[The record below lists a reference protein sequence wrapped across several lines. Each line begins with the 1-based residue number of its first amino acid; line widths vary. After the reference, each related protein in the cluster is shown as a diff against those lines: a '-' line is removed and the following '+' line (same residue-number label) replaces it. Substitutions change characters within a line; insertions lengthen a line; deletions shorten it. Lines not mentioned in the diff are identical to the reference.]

1 MSDPRPLRAALFVDF
16 DNIFS
21 QLQEVD
27 SDDTAHRFAT
37 HPTDWL
43 EWMERGMPTEE
54 DSPQPRRRLIVR
66 KCYMNPRVFWRYR
79 NYFTRAAFSVV
90 DCPPLTQQGK
100 TSTDIHMVMD
110 ILDTLGQ
117 AAHIDEFI
125 ILSGDSDFTPVLLRL
140 RAHDRQTTVVSIGP
154 AAEAYKAAAD
164 QVIDGGTF
172 IEYSLGFPSPADQ
185 DRPAPAAA
193 PPPPPPEF
201 RPDTAAAAQ
210 VRARVLQLV
219 RDSQGPVSL
228 GALAQLVRKEFP
240 GVGPENGWA
249 GYETF
254 GALIRGFDLE
264 REGIQ
269 MTQTGPGYLHPPTG
283 AEPVAPAASDVVT
296 RICMLT
302 GIPSLTAEQYAIVFQ
317 ALADH
322 LRDNEFSLAET
333 AKRLRDVSVERGVGV
348 SRKAINFILQGC
360 RYAGYKF
367 TSDDTAE
374 SVARAFRSNVANL
387 CRGEQIELSPEE
399 ESTLDRWL
407 LGSTVAE
414 PPEAPVEAAAA
425 TAAG

>member
-1 MSDPRPLRAALFVDF
+1 MADARPLRAALFVDF

-21 QLQEVD
+21 HLQEVD

-43 EWMERGMPTEE
+43 SWMERGMPTDE
-54 DSPQPRRRLIVR
+54 DLEPTARRTIVR

-110 ILDTLGQ
+110 VLDTLNQ
-117 AAHIDEFI
+117 PTMIDEFI

-140 RAHDRQTTVVSIGP
+140 RASDRQTTVVSIGP

-172 IEYSLGFPSPADQ
+172 IEYSLGFERRQPVEQEPVYE
-185 DRPAPAAA
+185 AA
-193 PPPPPPEF
+193 PEPKV
-201 RPDTAAAAQ
+201 DHALTAS
-210 VRARVLQLV
+210 VRTRVLRIV
-219 RDSQGPVSL
+219 MDSPGPASL
-228 GALAQLVRKEFP
+228 GALAQIIRKEFP
-240 GVGPENGWA
+240 GVGPETNWA
-249 GYETF
+249 GHETF
-254 GALIRGFDLE
+254 GGLIRALHLE

-269 MTQTGPGYLHPPTG
+269 ITQSGPGYLHPPVT
-283 AEPVAPAASDVVT
+283 AEPSTAPANDAVT
-296 RICMLT
+296 KVCLLT
-302 GIPSLTAEQYAIVFQ
+302 GVPNLTAEQYALVFS

-322 LRDNEFSLAET
+322 LRENQFSLAET
-333 AKRLRDVSVERGVGV
+333 AKRLRDVSVERGAPV

-367 TSDDTAE
+367 GPEETPE
-374 SVARAFRSNVANL
+374 SVARAFRTNVSNL
-387 CRGEQIELSPEE
+387 CRGEQIELSPEDE
-399 ESTLDRWL
+399 GVLDRWI
-407 LGSTVAE
+407 LGGEGLTL
-414 PPEAPVEAAAA
+414 EANAGG
-425 TAAG
+425 TA